1 MKGTVDSG
9 EGGGGGMSKEKE
21 DYMRTERKTSTECA
35 NKIVIKFRKA
45 AWIADEIQFTFFT
58 EEKKVDKNFQ

>member
-1 MKGTVDSG
+1 
-9 EGGGGGMSKEKE
+9 MSKEKE